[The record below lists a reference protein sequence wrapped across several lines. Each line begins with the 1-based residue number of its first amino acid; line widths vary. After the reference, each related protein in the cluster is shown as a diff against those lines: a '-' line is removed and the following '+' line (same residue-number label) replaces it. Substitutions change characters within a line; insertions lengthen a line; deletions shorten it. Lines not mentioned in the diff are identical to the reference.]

1 MTLGTKIR
9 KVRDLKGRKQEY
21 IAAKVGIPQGVISE
35 IENDKIDPHY
45 SIVLKIADAL
55 EVEIGQ
61 LVGFDEQ
68 KMFFNI
74 TDNKDQSNNGY
85 IVQTSKNEKELYDKI
100 ITQQQNE
107 IGYLRK
113 ILDSYVR

>member
-1 MTLGTKIR
+1 MTLRTKIR

-68 KMFFNI
+68 KMFSTSQTTKTKATTTTSFKQVKTKKSFMTKSLRN
-74 TDNKDQSNNGY
+74 NKMKSV
-85 IVQTSKNEKELYDKI
+85 I
-100 ITQQQNE
+100 
-107 IGYLRK
+107 
-113 ILDSYVR
+113 

>member
-1 MTLGTKIR
+1 MNFKKNEKIR
-9 KVRDLKGRKQEY
+9 
-21 IAAKVGIPQGVISE
+21 
-35 IENDKIDPHY
+35 
-45 SIVLKIADAL
+45 
-55 EVEIGQ
+55 
-61 LVGFDEQ
+61 
-68 KMFFNI
+68 FNNS
-74 TDNKDQSNNGY
+74 TKFTTSQQNKLFLYYNKDQSNNGY